1 MILIFPRDRGRSKGV
16 PSGTGDFLR
25 LLVGELGTP
34 KLAQIFAYGKWLYPY
49 NATTRV
55 VRSGPKMSENSQF
68 WGRMHFPHQ
77 IYSHLPPKSPPKP
90 HFGGPFNPKPI
101 IQRAPRQSH
110 VNGATTLKLYGY
122 IRLYLGCIE
131 IFPLG
136 DVWGRRA
143 TNVNLGTP
151 DISEATT
158 ARKLNL
164 KYHQIW

>member
-1 MILIFPRDRGRSKGV
+1 MTSGCGAGDPQTCPNFRLWQMAIPIQCYYTGRQIWTKDVWKLTILRTNALSPPNIFAP
-16 PSGTGDFLR
+16 
-25 LLVGELGTP
+25 TP
-34 KLAQIFAYGKWLYPY
+34 KI
-49 NATTRV
+49 T
-55 VRSGPKMSENSQF
+55 
-68 WGRMHFPHQ
+68 
-77 IYSHLPPKSPPKP
+77 PKP

-101 IQRAPRQSH
+101 IQRALRH